1 MARER
6 ITRETVTREVPVHDV
21 PVSEREVR
29 ATQDRRFRDGQLTQR
44 QVALRKATNLI
55 WWFTGIVE
63 GLIGLRVVL
72 RMMGANPNNS
82 FANFIYTL
90 SDVFVWPFQT
100 LLNNPSS
107 EGIVLEISS
116 LIAMIVY
123 LLLAWVFVELLW
135 LVLGRERA

>member
-6 ITRETVTREVPVHDV
+6 ITRERVTRER

-29 ATQDRRFRDGQLTQR
+29 VAQDRSFRDRQLTQR
-44 QVALRKATNLI
+44 QVALRKATNLV

-72 RMMGANPNNS
+72 RMMAANPGNP
-82 FANFIYTL
+82 FANFVYTV
-90 SDVFVWPFQT
+90 SDVFLWPFQT
-100 LLNNPSS
+100 LVNNPSS
-107 EGIVLEISS
+107 EGVVLEVSS
-116 LIAMIVY
+116 IVAMIVY

-135 LVLGRERA
+135 LILGRERA

>member
-1 MARER
+1 MMARER
-6 ITRETVTREVPVHDV
+6 ITRERVTRER

-29 ATQDRRFRDGQLTQR
+29 VAQDRRFRDRQLTQR
-44 QVALRKATNLI
+44 QIALRKATNLI

-72 RMMGANPNNS
+72 RMMAANPGNP

-90 SDVFVWPFQT
+90 SNVFLWPFQT
-100 LLNNPSS
+100 LVNNPSS
-107 EGIVLEISS
+107 EGVVLEVSS
-116 LIAMIVY
+116 IVAMIVY

-135 LVLGRERA
+135 LILGRERA

>member
-6 ITRETVTREVPVHDV
+6 ITRERVTRER

-29 ATQDRRFRDGQLTQR
+29 VAQDRRFRDRQLTQR
-44 QVALRKATNLI
+44 QIALRKATNLV

-72 RMMGANPNNS
+72 RMMAANPGNP
-82 FANFIYTL
+82 FANFIYTV
-90 SDVFVWPFQT
+90 SNVFLWPFQT
-100 LLNNPSS
+100 LVNNPGS
-107 EGIVLEISS
+107 EGVVLEVSS
-116 LIAMIVY
+116 IIAMIVY

-135 LVLGRERA
+135 LILGRERA